1 MLDFSPLCVFKELQ
15 TNNLWLPN
23 PNPLPTFNT
32 KYSLCKTNKE
42 RIKERPK
49 LKVCRTEGDRKG
61 RSRMESKVEFIPE
74 LQLEERM
81 AALEVGKLLPKIG
94 TWASLTL
101 VMVMVTR
108 SPSSSR
114 RGMI

>member
-1 MLDFSPLCVFKELQ
+1 M
-15 TNNLWLPN
+15 
-23 PNPLPTFNT
+23 
-32 KYSLCKTNKE
+32 
-42 RIKERPK
+42 
-49 LKVCRTEGDRKG
+49 
-61 RSRMESKVEFIPE
+61 
-74 LQLEERM
+74 QLVERM

-114 RGMI
+114 RGTMMMVVVVVG